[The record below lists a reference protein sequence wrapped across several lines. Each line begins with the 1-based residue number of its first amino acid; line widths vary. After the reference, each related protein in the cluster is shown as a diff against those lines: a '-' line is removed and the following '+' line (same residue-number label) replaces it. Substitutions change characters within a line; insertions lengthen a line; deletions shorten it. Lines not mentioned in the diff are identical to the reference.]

1 MGDYCGGMRRTPR
14 LLVSSVALF
23 GFLAASCGSDADSAS
38 ITTTAVSG
46 DVTVFA
52 ASSLTEAF
60 TEIGDAFAAANPD
73 AKVVFNFAGS
83 GDLVTQIGQGAP
95 ADVFVSADDANMTK
109 LTDAGENV
117 GEPISIAQNT
127 MEIIVEHGNPK
138 AITSVA
144 DLARDGLIVVLC
156 ADTVP
161 CGKNAAKV
169 LANAGV
175 SVSPASLEDKVKG
188 VVTKVTTGEADAGI
202 VFVTDVDS
210 AGGKAEGVTIPDDIN
225 VISNDPI
232 VITKQ
237 APNAEAGQAFIDFV
251 ASPAGQAILATYGFL
266 PPR

>member
-1 MGDYCGGMRRTPR
+1 M
-14 LLVSSVALF
+14 
-23 GFLAASCGSDADSAS
+23 
-38 ITTTAVSG
+38 
-46 DVTVFA
+46 
-52 ASSLTEAF
+52 
-60 TEIGDAFAAANPD
+60 
-73 AKVVFNFAGS
+73 
-83 GDLVTQIGQGAP
+83 
-95 ADVFVSADDANMTK
+95 
-109 LTDAGENV
+109 
-117 GEPISIAQNT
+117 
-127 MEIIVEHGNPK
+127 
-138 AITSVA
+138 A

-225 VISNDPI
+225 VISNNPI

-237 APNAEAGQAFIDFV
+237 ATNAEAGQAFIDFV